1 MPLVRSSLTA
11 VAVLAF
17 LGFGTSAAHADVLI
31 TPFVGG
37 NTGGSASSPLFRAV
51 DDGTRANFGVSLAAM
66 AGGVFGVEA
75 DVGYTPRF
83 VGADIDIIGI
93 PITVAQ
99 NRVTTA
105 MMNLTVGLPIQG
117 RSGIG
122 VRPYAV
128 GGVGLIRQQIDL
140 VGGLA
145 SYTANDFGYDLGGGV
160 MLFLGRHV
168 GLRGDVR
175 HFRTTGGISVADLV
189 DLEPGAFN
197 FTRTSVGVTFRY

>member
-1 MPLVRSSLTA
+1 MPSARRLPVFGA
-11 VAVLAF
+11 LAF
-17 LGFGTSAAHADVLI
+17 LALGASAARADVLI
-31 TPFVGG
+31 TPFVGS
-37 NTGGSASSPLFRAV
+37 NMGGSASSPLFRAV
-51 DDGTRANFGVSLAAM
+51 DDGSRTNFGASLALM

-83 VGADIDIIGI
+83 VGVDVDLIGI

-128 GGVGLIRQQIDL
+128 GGLGLVRQQIDL

-145 SYTANDFGYDLGGGV
+145 SYSTNDLGYDVGGGV
-160 MLFLGRHV
+160 VLFLGRHV

-175 HFRTTGGISVADLV
+175 HFRTTGGIGVNDLI
-189 DLEPGAFN
+189 DLEPGPFN
-197 FTRTSVGVTFRY
+197 FTRTSVGVTLRY

>member
-1 MPLVRSSLTA
+1 MPLPRFPFTLL
-11 VAVLAF
+11 AVLAS
-17 LGFGTSAAHADVLI
+17 LGLVTSAARADVLI
-31 TPFVGG
+31 TPFVGS
-37 NTGGSASSPLFRAV
+37 NMGGSASSPLFRAV
-51 DDGTRANFGVSLAAM
+51 DDGSRTNFGVSLAMM

-83 VGADIDIIGI
+83 VGADVDFIGI
-93 PITVAQ
+93 PISVAQ

-105 MMNLTVGLPIQG
+105 MVNLTAGIPIQG

-128 GGVGLIRQQIDL
+128 GGIGLIRQQIDL
-140 VGGLA
+140 VGGLV
-145 SYTANDFGYDLGGGV
+145 SHTTSDLGYDLGGGLV
-160 MLFLGRHV
+160 LFLGRHV

-175 HFRTTGGISVADLV
+175 HFRTTGGISVSDLI